1 MNINQKGMKSLIEKY
16 KNKKKQAIIKSR
28 YHNKYAF
35 AGIGNHALGNL
46 YPVLDYL
53 NADLRYI
60 ITRSEENAALVS
72 EHKTPVIGISNPEKA
87 LSDPEVKGFFVC
99 VSPTAHFKLSK
110 TILEAGKHLFVE
122 KPPCSSL
129 SELRELIGIQKQN
142 SLISVVGLQKRYAP
156 VYQKLKAV
164 SEKALYYSLKY
175 QTGAY
180 PEGDVLLDLFI
191 HPLDLSIYLFGK
203 AQAVS
208 VQKIIRNNTCF
219 TYLIHL
225 KHENGITGSLELSTD
240 YSWTGACEQI
250 IVNTAKNIY
259 HSTDISSLSKTRKP
273 AVIAGIPLEKVKSFN
288 PVTEQL
294 YSQNNFLPVRE
305 HNQLFSAGFYGEIE
319 TFLNLCEGRKAQN
332 NTSLEQLTDTY
343 QLIED
348 IRG

>member
-1 MNINQKGMKSLIEKY
+1 MKSLIEKY
-16 KNKKKQAIIKSR
+16 KNKKKQAIIRSR
-28 YHNKYAF
+28 YCKKYAF
-35 AGIGNHALGNL
+35 AGIGAHALGNL

-53 NADLRYI
+53 NADIRYI
-60 ITRSEENAALVS
+60 ITRSDENAALVS
-72 EHKTPVIGISNPEKA
+72 EHKKPVIGISNPQQA
-87 LSDPEVKGFFVC
+87 LSDPDVKGVFVC
-99 VSPTAHFKLSK
+99 ISPSAHFTFSK
-110 TILEAGKHLFVE
+110 KILEAGKHLFVE

-129 SELRELIGIQKQN
+129 SELQELIGLQKKN
-142 SLISVVGLQKRYAP
+142 NLISVVGLQKRYAP
-156 VYQKLKAV
+156 VYHKLKAI

-208 VQKIIRNNTCF
+208 IQKMNRNNSCF

-225 KHENGITGSLELSTD
+225 KHENGTTGSLELSTD
-240 YSWTGACEQI
+240 YSWTGASEQI
-250 IVNTAKNIY
+250 IVNTAKSIY
-259 HSTDISSLSKTRKP
+259 HSTDISSLSRTRKP
-273 AVIAGIPLEKVKSFN
+273 AVIAGIPFEKVKSFN

-305 HNQLFSAGFYGEIE
+305 HNQLYSAGFYGEIE
-319 TFLNLCEGRKAQN
+319 TFLNLCEGKKAQN
-332 NTSLEQLTDTY
+332 NSSLEQIADTY

-348 IRG
+348 IRR